1 MLHLP
6 VPALLPEALA
16 IQRVYK
22 LNADPQLLA
31 NFAYAS
37 CDNRRNLE
45 LRANLPDA
53 LGFGFEFKSG
63 GARNHPQVVKA
74 GESMNQVFGQTIA
87 EILGIRFRTE
97 ADEGQHC
104 QTSRRR
110 ELLCCRLRAFEKGY
124 ILPITS

>member
-6 VPALLPEALA
+6 VPALLPEAIA

-37 CDNRRNLE
+37 FDNRRNLE

-53 LGFGFEFKSG
+53 LGLGFEFKSG

-97 ADEGQHC
+97 ADDGQHG
-104 QTSRRR
+104 QRTRRR
-110 ELLCCRLRAFEKGY
+110 DPVC
-124 ILPITS
+124 LPLHDLETGAVW

>member
-6 VPALLPEALA
+6 VPALLPEAIA

-37 CDNRRNLE
+37 FDNRRNLE

-53 LGFGFEFKSG
+53 LGFDFEFKSG
-63 GARNHPQVVKA
+63 GARNHPQVVNS

-87 EILGIRFRTE
+87 EILGIRFRT
-97 ADEGQHC
+97 AVDEGRHGQR
-104 QTSRRR
+104 SRRR
-110 ELLCCRLRAFEKGY
+110 DLVCCRLRVFEKG
-124 ILPITS
+124 